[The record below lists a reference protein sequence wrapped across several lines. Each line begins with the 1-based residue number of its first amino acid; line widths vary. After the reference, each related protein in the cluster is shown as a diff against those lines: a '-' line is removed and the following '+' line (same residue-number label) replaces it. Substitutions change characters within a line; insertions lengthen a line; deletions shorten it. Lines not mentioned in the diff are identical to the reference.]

1 MVRRRG
7 GYYLLL
13 GAISVLLALTPL
25 VGDLDALF
33 EQTATGLPRWVGVLG
48 FGVLGVL
55 GIAAGVTSL
64 LRRGRTI
71 SRRLDASIT

>member
-13 GAISVLLALTPL
+13 GAISVLLAMTPL
-25 VGDLDALF
+25 AGDLDALF

-48 FGVLGVL
+48 FGVLGVT
-55 GIAAGVTSL
+55 GIATGMRSV
-64 LRRGRTI
+64 LRRKRARSGVDET
-71 SRRLDASIT
+71 S